1 MGSASATINWN
12 SETSRKEPRGAAWEI
27 NGWSDGKTI
36 KLITTKNEVFILSA
50 RLKKILAKSDKGEK
64 LQGSRDREE

>member
-12 SETSRKEPRGAAWEI
+12 FETSRKESRGTAWEI
-27 NGWSDGKTI
+27 NDWSDGKTI
-36 KLITTKNEVFILSA
+36 KIITTKNEIFILST

-64 LQGSRDREE
+64 LQGSIDRKE